1 MSRRSNRNKIILP
14 NGRQFVEATWN
25 RYRGETDPATGCREW
40 KGVRSNVGFGFIG
53 WTTPGRG
60 VKDAGHYGQM
70 TVHRVALMLK
80 LGRAIAPGMNANH
93 SCHNK
98 LCTEETHL
106 SEGSQKQ
113 KMHDMMR
120 DGVTTFGSDQKPYNH
135 KQAGRRYRYSEA
147 EIAWCRDA
155 PLREIAERY
164 QLSTERASGFRL
176 GMRNNYRWLPW
187 PNRDNPVLGRKGR
200 PPKSLTTNE

>member
-1 MSRRSNRNKIILP
+1 MARDSKKIVLP
-14 NGRQFVEATWN
+14 NGRQIMARTWEQ
-25 RYRGETDPATGCREW
+25 YRGDPDPATGCREW
-40 KGVRSNVGFGFIG
+40 QGVRSNIGYGFIG
-53 WTTPGRG
+53 WNTPGRG
-60 VKDAGHYGQM
+60 TKEAGYYGQM

-106 SEGSQKQ
+106 SEGSQQQ
-113 KMHDMMR
+113 KIHDMMR

-135 KQAGRRYRYSEA
+135 KQAGRKYRYSEA
-147 EIAWCRDA
+147 DINWCRDA
-155 PLREIAERY
+155 SVAEIQKRY
-164 QLSTERASGFRL
+164 GFEEDRAAGFRH

-187 PNRDNPVLGRKGR
+187 PNRDLVVPGR
-200 PPKSLTTNE
+200 PGRRPKPLTTDK